1 MRKVA
6 REQEEE
12 EDPDRAFKTRQR
24 KVAEAEGRG
33 KAKER
38 VAAAAVAVVEAVEK
52 KRHMKILKEKTKFR
66 KKMNQLKKL
75 WLQNLK
81 NLKAL
86 AVFTSCHPARW
97 LS

>member
-1 MRKVA
+1 MMRKVA

-12 EDPDRAFKTRQR
+12 EDPDR
-24 KVAEAEGRG
+24 GRG

-52 KRHMKILKEKTKFR
+52 TLHMKILKEKTKFR

-81 NLKAL
+81 AL
-86 AVFTSCHPARW
+86 AVFASCHPARW